1 MRTEGIACTSLREGH
16 FGRGPDTQGAFA
28 RGCLVGARPKE
39 ATNGRQ
45 HTHTPGCGECRG
57 RVQGARK
64 CERWGG
70 TMSVVHELGPT
81 QFETDDDASES
92 VITIP
97 AAYLEDVRAALVA
110 EIKSTSESLAL
121 DQVALLSA
129 SGDRA
134 ELCAADR
141 DNALRLLRKDV
152 EALDELRQA
161 HGETRLAADAGNV
174 LAFLLE
180 AMVRLLAER
189 L

>member
-1 MRTEGIACTSLREGH
+1 
-16 FGRGPDTQGAFA
+16 
-28 RGCLVGARPKE
+28 
-39 ATNGRQ
+39 
-45 HTHTPGCGECRG
+45 
-57 RVQGARK
+57 
-64 CERWGG
+64 
-70 TMSVVHELGPT
+70 MSVVHELGPT

-189 L
+189 LNEECNFGPLDMGAVFEIAERLRWAATATNRLP